1 MVPGHKSVPGHEL
14 VPGHMFTSFVFKFEY
29 DINGTLILSVDETLI
44 RDGTNFV
51 WADTI
56 FFWAGT
62 NFVGLVPIL
71 LGWYQVCRA
80 GTNFVTAPATSIQNY
95 SQVQNWPPMQFS
107 QINWKWLE
115 LAGELYSARKK
126 HLRTRCSVWHYCFCI
141 FVFQNFRFSEFL
153 YFCIVSKTIFDQF

>member
-56 FFWAGT
+56 FSGLVPILWGWYQFCGAGTNFVWADTNFLWAGT

-71 LGWYQVCRA
+71 LGWYQFCRA

-107 QINWKWLE
+107 QINWNWLE
-115 LAGELYSARKK
+115 LAAELYSAKK
-126 HLRTRCSVWHYCFCI
+126 NMLT
-141 FVFQNFRFSEFL
+141 
-153 YFCIVSKTIFDQF
+153 

>member
-56 FFWAGT
+56 FS
-62 NFVGLVPIL
+62 GLVPIL
-71 LGWYQVCRA
+71 WGWYQFCHC
-80 GTNFVTAPATSIQNY
+80 TCH
-95 SQVQNWPPMQFS
+95 
-107 QINWKWLE
+107 INSELQPGPKLAAHAILSNKLE
-115 LAGELYSARKK
+115 LAGIGSRVVFCKK
-126 HLRTRCSVWHYCFCI
+126 NHVDLRT
-141 FVFQNFRFSEFL
+141 
-153 YFCIVSKTIFDQF
+153 